1 MGLEIFSI
9 NNKVVIDMEGKMRDS
24 NARLYIGGLVMLV
37 YLLIGA
43 VVFVR
48 LEYPL
53 ERIER
58 ETHWE
63 YREQWKDRLI
73 SVGIEG
79 EDCLIL

>member
-1 MGLEIFSI
+1 MRFSLES
-9 NNKVVIDMEGKMRDS
+9 
-24 NARLYIGGLVMLV
+24 
-37 YLLIGA
+37 
-43 VVFVR
+43 VFLR

-73 SVGIEG
+73 SAGIEG
-79 EDCLIL
+79 ESYCSHSMDPKVFY